1 MNGFSDIASTAERLH
16 LRHQEYGYVETLFCK
31 APLVVITNA
40 QTPVRDVS
48 AAQLREI
55 FNGSIT
61 SWKELGGPD
70 KQIIVIVPE
79 KNTGAYKNFGQLALR
94 RFDVKYDFM
103 AYRSTDVVKL
113 VHRIPWSI
121 SFISQG
127 AHTVDE
133 AVKTITIDGHVP
145 GEKDY
150 PYHQTF
156 SFVTQGVPS
165 GAAKKLI
172 DFAFSEKGIAIMKK
186 NGMEPI
192 ER

>member
-1 MNGFSDIASTAERLH
+1 
-16 LRHQEYGYVETLFCK
+16 
-31 APLVVITNA
+31 
-40 QTPVRDVS
+40 VRDISVS
-48 AAQLREI
+48 QLRAI

-61 SWKELGGPD
+61 NWKELGGPD
-70 KQIIVIVPE
+70 KPIIVIVPE
-79 KNTGAYKNFGQLALR
+79 KNTGAYKNFQQLALK
-94 RFDVKYDFM
+94 RFDIKYDFM

-121 SFISQG
+121 SFITQG
-127 AHTVDE
+127 ANTVDE
-133 AVKTITIDGHVP
+133 AIKKITIGGHAP

-172 DFAFSEKGIAIMKK
+172 DFAFSEKGKAITKK